1 MVLQNESNGCQTGVF
16 REDESTV
23 FLWHTEEDRTYP
35 GFGRFDKLRLASFR
49 VVEGG
54 RSRVITA
61 FIYPDLLPGPA
72 FGWSESAYAQ
82 AVDAFYL
89 RPPDGRPGMPANAA
103 TWVRLYV
110 GGRSTTADVAK
121 ALGPFY
127 DGYAL
132 SSIWRT
138 ETSLQGDT
146 TEFIANTVVSAPL
159 PEAPGSTAFK
169 VNYLSEAASL
179 AVSDLEDL
187 HPDRRDVLE
196 RRVSR
201 TERAIKAV
209 AQTDDRVAGFSRLLS
224 SRVGGDFAYA
234 NEAVKAHFL
243 CRMTREGASI
253 WVGPGPAVY
262 QDQLFAS
269 AWSPA
274 G

>member
-1 MVLQNESNGCQTGVF
+1 MATPFRASGV
-16 REDESTV
+16 R
-23 FLWHTEEDRTYP
+23 
-35 GFGRFDKLRLASFR
+35 
-49 VVEGG
+49 
-54 RSRVITA
+54 
-61 FIYPDLLPGPA
+61 
-72 FGWSESAYAQ
+72 AYQ
-82 AVDAFYL
+82 
-89 RPPDGRPGMPANAA
+89 GTRPG
-103 TWVRLYV
+103 
-110 GGRSTTADVAK
+110 
-121 ALGPFY
+121 
-127 DGYAL
+127 
-132 SSIWRT
+132 SSPTRCLCGAS
-138 ETSLQGDT
+138 E
-146 TEFIANTVVSAPL
+146 A
-159 PEAPGSTAFK
+159 PEAAFK